1 MKKNKNLFFKIANS
15 LYFHRFIIGVIIFAA
30 ILVGI
35 ETYPQLY
42 NRYHDVLKSADMLVQ
57 GIFTVEI
64 IIRILAYR
72 NKPLLFFKSGANV
85 FDFIVTASLY
95 LPFGGTFA
103 AVLRLVRIFRVLRL
117 ITALPRLQ
125 VIVGA
130 LIKSV
135 PSMGYI
141 TLLLLIQVYIFAVLG
156 NFMFGATDP
165 YHFGDLGNS
174 MLTLFKVITLE
185 GWIEIME
192 AQKNAFAPLYFITFI
207 LLGTM
212 IVLNLFIGVIMSGF
226 DEVKREIEEE
236 LHTNEKRK
244 SVSYELAEIS
254 KQMEEMKNKL
264 DLIAN
269 RKR

>member
-1 MKKNKNLFFKIANS
+1 MNKNVFFKIAGS
-15 LYFHRFIIGVIIFAA
+15 LYFQRFIIGVIIFAA

-42 NRYHDVLKSADMLVQ
+42 NRYHGILRFADLLIQ
-57 GIFTVEI
+57 GIFTIEI
-64 IIRILAYR
+64 LIRIFAYGK
-72 NKPLLFFKSGANV
+72 KPLLFFKSGSNI
-85 FDFIVTASLY
+85 FDFLITAFFY

-103 AVLRLVRIFRVLRL
+103 SVLRLVRILRVLRL
-117 ITALPRLQ
+117 ITAVPRLQ

-141 TLLLLIQVYIFAVLG
+141 TLLLLIQLYIFAIVG
-156 NFMFGATDP
+156 NFLFGKNDP
-165 YHFGDLGNS
+165 YHFGNLGSS
-174 MLTLFKVITLE
+174 MFSLFKVITLE
-185 GWIEIME
+185 GWIQILD
-192 AQKNAFAPLYFITFI
+192 AQKSNPFAPIYFISFI

-236 LHTNEKRK
+236 MHKSEKRRT
-244 SVSYELAEIS
+244 VRHELVEIS
-254 KQMEEMKNKL
+254 DQMELIKNKL
-264 DLIAN
+264 DLIA
-269 RKR
+269 RKQRK